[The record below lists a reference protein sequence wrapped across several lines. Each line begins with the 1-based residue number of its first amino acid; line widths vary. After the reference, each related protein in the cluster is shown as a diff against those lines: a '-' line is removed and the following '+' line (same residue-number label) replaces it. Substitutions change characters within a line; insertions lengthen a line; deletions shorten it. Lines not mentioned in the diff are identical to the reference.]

1 MGPANGRDRE
11 GTRDERERGDAR
23 GSTGVAR
30 GPRRDR
36 RAAAVCGGARGE
48 LVATEE
54 TRRC

>member
-11 GTRDERERGDAR
+11 GTRDERERGDAQ

-30 GPRRDR
+30 GARRDR